1 METLGIIIG
10 RFRRWQYSG
19 LFLLLVIVL
28 ILHFSIIM
36 VPNYPPFDEIHYVE
50 DSRVIVNEQLT
61 QRPEHP
67 PLGKL
72 FIVAGMHL
80 FGDNPFG
87 WRIFPV
93 LFGAA
98 GIVFMY
104 LICRRLNLSKRVS
117 YFAAFLLAIENLTF
131 IQGSIGMLDVFS
143 LTFTLAAF
151 WLYLKE
157 RYVLSGAM
165 VALSALAKLN
175 GALAI
180 VVIGLHWLLS
190 GRKHQ
195 WRFLFS
201 MLSAP
206 ILFIALM
213 PLCDY
218 IIWGEWLNPVSQ
230 IQEMMDIT
238 GRITFAS
245 YEPGGI
251 ATRPWMW
258 ILAPLVINYWYTPHY
273 IGMISPT
280 VWVFIMPLVL
290 YIIWR
295 AIKGENVFMFIF
307 AWFLGLYLTW
317 IPASLITDRASYLFY
332 FYPTIGAICIGLAV
346 VLFKL
351 LNVARLRRRGKLQ
364 CFLVIVA
371 LLYPLG
377 HLIAFMRLSP
387 VTLWL
392 SIPWGLLLYI
402 ITLRYMGIFKWYR
415 PWRRTA
421 ATENQ
426 VDMPP
431 QQE

>member
-1 METLGIIIG
+1 METLKILIS

-19 LFLLLVIVL
+19 LCLLLL
-28 ILHFSIIM
+28 IILTLHFSVIIT
-36 VPNYPPFDEIHYVE
+36 PDYPPFDEIHYVE
-50 DSRVIVNEQLT
+50 DARIIISDHMT

-72 FIVAGMHL
+72 FIVAGMQI

-93 LFGAA
+93 IFSAA

-104 LICRRLNLSKRVS
+104 LICRRLNLSKKVS
-117 YFAAFLLAIENLTF
+117 YFAAFLIGMENLSF
-131 IQGSIGMLDVFS
+131 VQGSVGMLDVFS

-180 VVIGLHWLLS
+180 LVIGLHWFLNR
-190 GRKHQ
+190 RKHQ

-206 ILFIALM
+206 ILFLALM
-213 PLCDY
+213 PVCDY
-218 IIWGEWLNPVSQ
+218 MIWGEWLNP
-230 IQEMMDIT
+230 IDRIMNMMDLT
-238 GRITFAS
+238 SMITFAS

-258 ILAPLVINYWYTPHY
+258 LFRPLIINYWYDPHY

-280 VWVFIMPLVL
+280 VWVFIMPLFL
-290 YIIWR
+290 YIIRR
-295 AIKGENVFMFIF
+295 AIKGINAFIF
-307 AWFLGLYLTW
+307 LFSWFLGLYMIW

-332 FYPTIGAICIGLAV
+332 FYPTIGCICIGLAIV
-346 VLFKL
+346 VFKL
-351 LNVARLRRRGKLQ
+351 LNIARARSRGKLRR
-364 CFLVIVA
+364 FIIISA
-371 LLYPLG
+371 LLYPLL
-377 HLIAFMRLSP
+377 HIIAFIVLAP
-387 VTLWL
+387 VSLWWSITLG
-392 SIPWGLLLYI
+392 IILYI
-402 ITLRYMGIFKWYR
+402 ITIRYMGIFNWYR
-415 PWRRTA
+415 PWIRTA
-421 ATENQ
+421 AAEYQ

>member
-1 METLGIIIG
+1 METLKVFIS

-19 LFLLLVIVL
+19 LFLLLLIVL
-28 ILHFSIIM
+28 VLHFSTIM
-36 VPNYPPFDEIHYVE
+36 LPNEPVFDEVHYIE
-50 DSRVIVNEQLT
+50 DGRIIIDSDYS

-72 FIVAGMHL
+72 FIVAGIQL

-87 WRIFPV
+87 WRIFPII
-93 LFGAA
+93 FSSA
-98 GIVFMY
+98 GIVLIY
-104 LICRRLNLSKRVS
+104 LICRRLNLSKKVS
-117 YFAAFLLAIENLTF
+117 YFAAFLLAVENLSF
-131 IQGSIGMLDVFS
+131 IQGGIAMLDVFS

-157 RYVLSGAM
+157 RYVLSGWM

-175 GALAI
+175 GMLALL
-180 VVIGLHWLLS
+180 VIGLHWFLN

-206 ILFIALM
+206 ILFLAMM
-213 PLCDY
+213 PLFDY
-218 IIWGEWLNPVSQ
+218 IIWGEWLNPITQ
-230 IQEMMDIT
+230 LQEMMDLT
-238 GRITFAS
+238 SQITFAS
-245 YEPGGI
+245 YDPGSI

-258 ILAPLVINYWYTPHY
+258 VLAPIILNYWFTPHY

-280 VWVFIMPLVL
+280 VWVFMMPLVL

-295 AIKGENVFMFIF
+295 SIKGDNPVLFLFS
-307 AWFLGLYLTW
+307 WFFGLYMIW

-332 FYPTIGAICIGLAV
+332 FYPAIGAICIGLAIV
-346 VLFKL
+346 VFKL
-351 LNVARLRRRGKLQ
+351 LDIARARRRGRIRN
-364 CFLVIVA
+364 FLVLGT
-371 LLYPLG
+371 LLYALS
-377 HLIAFMRLSP
+377 HIIAFIRLSP
-387 VTLWL
+387 VSLWW
-392 SIPWGLLLYI
+392 SIPLGIMLYL
-402 ITLRYMGIFKWYR
+402 ITAYGTGIFNWYR
-415 PWRRTA
+415 PWKRVA
-421 ATENQ
+421 VAEIQ